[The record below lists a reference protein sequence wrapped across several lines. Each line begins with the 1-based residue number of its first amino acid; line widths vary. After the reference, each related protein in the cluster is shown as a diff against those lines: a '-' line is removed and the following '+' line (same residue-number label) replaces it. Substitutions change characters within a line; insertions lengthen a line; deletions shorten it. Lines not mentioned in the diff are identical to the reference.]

1 MDPAIIG
8 GGLNL
13 LGSLFGKKKGMTPSQ
28 SIRSTAHGAR
38 AAAKMYGFNP
48 LTLLGASNATAGAGM
63 DMGTSPLASLSVL
76 GSFIQDEFSDEA
88 KERKEH
94 NRLQNEL
101 LTLEVE
107 RARTLSA
114 VAPVASVAGGG
125 ALTGGW
131 SNHRVTGPAAGFLQ
145 EADRNPAVPDERDN
159 TVSYQSHGQETKV
172 PVGPDFD
179 EVLTGA
185 YIEHVN
191 KNKAARERLA
201 RAGGWTVGTP
211 LVAPWGL
218 VDRTWE
224 LLPARPDDG
233 VYGDPSVKALRFP
246 PPIKNRVSYEI
257 YSALR
262 KRRQKN

>member
-13 LGSLFGKKKGMTPSQ
+13 LGSIFGKKKTMTPAR
-28 SIRSTAHGAR
+28 SILSTARGVR
-38 AAAKMYGFNP
+38 MAAKETGLNA

-88 KERKEH
+88 KQRKEH

-125 ALTGGW
+125 ALVGGW
-131 SNHRVTGPAAGFLQ
+131 GQRRVAGPASGFLN
-145 EADRNPAVPDERDN
+145 EADRNPAVPDERDV
-159 TVSYQSHGQETKV
+159 TVSYQSQGQETVV

-179 EVLTGA
+179 EVLSGA
-185 YIEHVN
+185 YIDNVN
-191 KNKAARERLA
+191 RNKAARARLA
-201 RAGGWTVGTP
+201 RAGGWTVGDP
-211 LVAPWGL
+211 LAVPPMPVMSGL
-218 VDRTWE
+218 GGGVSV
-224 LLPARPDDG
+224 PD
-233 VYGDPSVKALRFP
+233 
-246 PPIKNRVSYEI
+246 
-257 YSALR
+257 YSAVMPPKTWQTKPKPKPKR
-262 KRRQKN
+262 KDLPLKSWEQKFTF

>member
-13 LGSLFGKKKGMTPSQ
+13 LGSLFGKKKTMTPAR
-28 SIRSTAHGAR
+28 SILSTARGVR
-38 AAAKMYGFNP
+38 MAAKETGLNA

-88 KERKEH
+88 KQRKEH

-125 ALTGGW
+125 ALTGGRGNARVGSLRAGGVFGSPGYIDNSW
-131 SNHRVTGPAAGFLQ
+131 MTPGREDKVKAQEHGSAVLHYDNAVTGPITLFGDDGEPWLEYLQVPLFGGLQVANNWARKVAKDYVVPGLESLGF
-145 EADRNPAVPDERDN
+145 
-159 TVSYQSHGQETKV
+159 
-172 PVGPDFD
+172 
-179 EVLTGA
+179 
-185 YIEHVN
+185 
-191 KNKAARERLA
+191 KANRERMDA
-201 RAGGWTVGTP
+201 PYGRDSFGRA
-211 LVAPWGL
+211 
-218 VDRTWE
+218 
-224 LLPARPDDG
+224 LPKPT
-233 VYGDPSVKALRFP
+233 F
-246 PPIKNRVSYEI
+246 
-257 YSALR
+257 
-262 KRRQKN
+262 